1 MVVIHSF
8 LFFYFLQEWAIAEQ
22 KDVEEK
28 QKHGKNST
36 SDADFVTLNADD
48 ALAKLAKHQQPLE
61 IPVIIVPLGDLLSEF
76 HLGFPN
82 LPSLDLVEL

>member
-1 MVVIHSF
+1 MI
-8 LFFYFLQEWAIAEQ
+8 LLQEWAIAEQ

-36 SDADFVTLNADD
+36 KDADFVTINADE

-61 IPVIIVPLGDLLSEF
+61 IPVCK
-76 HLGFPN
+76 
-82 LPSLDLVEL
+82 